1 MGKSVQSCMRLV
13 ARMMLEA
20 AEEYGDEYVATGR
33 DGKEARLIIEEDIG
47 ARPLSIEQPYPGW
60 FSIWLRRWKPSCQ
73 YPLRRR
79 RQRVKVDL

>member
-1 MGKSVQSCMRLV
+1 MRLV

-47 ARPLSIEQPYPGW
+47 ARRSLILDGSQFGFGVGSRHANTRYGDGDNE
-60 FSIWLRRWKPSCQ
+60 
-73 YPLRRR
+73 
-79 RQRVKVDL
+79 